1 MRLLSVHN
9 LNDNAMKNYLR
20 NLLPLCLLIGLQSC
34 GNADRNGRDEA
45 ANKIIDSLSDTSQ
58 RARTVTA
65 DVDMNG
71 DAKVFTLNA
80 ATGGMME
87 QEAAGIA
94 LKKSKNKLVQ
104 DFAARMLKDHG
115 LANDE
120 LKKIAQAKGLQLAQT
135 LPAEMTG
142 HLADLNGLA
151 DRAFD
156 VQYMRMMINDHE
168 KTVQLFIQGTGL
180 ADPDLKAFAVKSL
193 PTIRGHHTSAVEIG
207 KRINISNA
215 NNGDDVLG
223 VSPAKVERK

>member
-1 MRLLSVHN
+1 
-9 LNDNAMKNYLR
+9 MKNNLR
-20 NLLPLCLLIGLQSC
+20 NLLPLCLFIGLQSC
-34 GNADRNGRDEA
+34 GNPDRNGRDEA
-45 ANKIIDSLSDTSQ
+45 ANGIIDAASDTSQ
-58 RARTVTA
+58 RAKAVTA
-65 DVDMNG
+65 DVDLNG

-87 QEAAGIA
+87 LEAAGIA
-94 LKKSKNKLVQ
+94 LKKSKNKIVK

-120 LKKIAQAKGLQLAQT
+120 LKKIADAKGLQLAQT
-135 LPAEMTG
+135 LPTEMTG
-142 HLADLNGLA
+142 HLSELNGLA

-168 KTVQLFIQGTGL
+168 KTMQLFTQGTAL
-180 ADPDLKAFAVKSL
+180 ADPDLKAFAVKTL
-193 PTIRGHHTSAVEIG
+193 ALIREHYSAAVEIG

-223 VSPAKVERK
+223 ISPAKVEKK